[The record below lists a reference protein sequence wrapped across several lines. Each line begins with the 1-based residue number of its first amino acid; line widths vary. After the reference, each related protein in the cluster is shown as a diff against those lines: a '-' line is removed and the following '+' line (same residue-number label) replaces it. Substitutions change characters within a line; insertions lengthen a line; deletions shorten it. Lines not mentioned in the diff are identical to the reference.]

1 MALLPRND
9 KPVLKVLVVDDDV
22 STLVMLQD
30 LLEGEGFRV
39 LLAKDGEEGLAMFQT
54 HSPNLVV
61 TDYNMPGMSGAELTR
76 KIHQSVRERHGDL
89 PVFTPVVVL
98 TGLDDPVVLKD
109 CLEAGAVELLTK
121 PFNGPEFRTRIR
133 SIAEVASSH
142 AGVIARQ
149 AEEQDEIAVVKHM
162 LGRLVAEG
170 RAKLPQG
177 FFMETLA
184 TRRINGDVCTYQ
196 NGAPG
201 VHFGMI
207 CDPMGHGLMAGISE
221 IPAVDVFNAISAR
234 DLPLRSILA
243 EINKKLIR
251 LLPDGRFSS
260 VILFRVDT
268 TSRSLTVLNAGMPD
282 ALVFR
287 RTGGLDRLESTCI
300 PLGIQED
307 LGTHE
312 PDRLWLEPGDCF
324 FACSDGLT
332 DIIDEEEILHL
343 FEWGGDLGFSN
354 LLNILLDERISDR
367 ELADDVSWC
376 IWPFRPDPKEAPTPV
391 VSTLRAEAEETAMNL
406 HLSFDP
412 RAFNYSDLGPNL
424 VGFLGRQGV
433 PTDVSQI
440 LALLL
445 SEVIV
450 NAVDH
455 GVLGLDSALKERS
468 YEAYEVDRQTRL
480 AASHLA
486 MVDLQV
492 VVHQGLDKSFSH
504 LEVHVS
510 DPGLGFDW
518 RQWMMG
524 MDEVSDR
531 PYGRG
536 LLLVQT
542 LARDLAFNEAGNQV
556 SFSLYPS
563 DT

>member
-1 MALLPRND
+1 
-9 KPVLKVLVVDDDV
+9 VLKVLVVDDDAIILD
-22 STLVMLQD
+22 LVQV
-30 LLEGEGFRV
+30 LLEAEGFRV
-39 LLAKDGEEGLAMFQT
+39 LLAKDGEEGLEMFQA
-54 HSPNLVV
+54 HSPDLVV
-61 TDYNMPGMSGAELTR
+61 TDYTMRGMSGAELTR
-76 KIHQSVRERHGDL
+76 RIHQSVRERHGDL

-98 TGLDDPVVLKD
+98 TGMDDPEVLKD
-109 CLEAGAVELLTK
+109 CLEAGAVELITK
-121 PFNGPEFRTRIR
+121 PFNGREFRTRIR
-133 SIAEVASSH
+133 SIAEVASGH
-142 AGVIARQ
+142 ARVIARQ
-149 AEEQDEIAVVKHM
+149 AEEQDEIAVVKHV
-162 LGRLVAEG
+162 LGRLVEQG

-177 FFMETLA
+177 FQMETMP

-243 EINKKLIR
+243 EINKKLLL
-251 LLPDGRFSS
+251 LLPEGRFSC
-260 VILFRVDT
+260 VILFRMDT

-287 RTGGLDRLESTCI
+287 RRGGLVRLESTCI

-332 DIIDEEEILHL
+332 DIICEEELLHL
-343 FEWGGDLGFSN
+343 FEWGGELGFSAM
-354 LLNILLDERISDR
+354 LNTVLDERISDR

-376 IWPFRPDPKEAPTPV
+376 IWPFRADPKEAPIPAV
-391 VSTLRAEAEETAMNL
+391 PALRAEAEETAMNL
-406 HLSFDP
+406 CLSFDP

-433 PTDVSQI
+433 PTEVSQI

-445 SEVIV
+445 SEAIV

-468 YEAYEVDRQTRL
+468 YEAYEAHRQTQL
-480 AASHLA
+480 AASRLA

-492 VVHQGLDKSFSH
+492 AIHLGLDKGFSH

-518 RQWMMG
+518 RQWLAR
-524 MDEVSDR
+524 MDDASDR

-536 LLLVQT
+536 LLLIQT
-542 LARDLAFNEAGNQV
+542 LARDLAFNKAGNEV
-556 SFSLYPS
+556 SFSLYAS
-563 DT
+563 ES